1 MWKRLTPALLLALGL
16 VVVSAAFAYPAL
28 STPTTPAAS
37 VNARLRAL
45 ESKTRALQAQVKVLQ
60 AKGRSHD
67 AELACV
73 TGAVPVTRWGGFIF
87 TRDHGVSVEEQTA
100 LDVTDAGEAV
110 SGYVATF
117 NPACLEG
124 AAAQFKLQTLKTAP
138 LERR

>member
-1 MWKRLTPALLLALGL
+1 MRKLTPALLLALGL
-16 VVVSAAFAYPAL
+16 VIASAAFAYPAL

-45 ESKTRALQAQVKVLQ
+45 ESKTRTLQAQVKVLQ

-73 TGAVPVTRWGGFIF
+73 TGAVPLSRWSGFIF
-87 TRDHGVSVEEQTA
+87 TRDHGLSVEEQTA
-100 LDVTDAGEAV
+100 LDVTDAGEPV

-117 NPACLEG
+117 NPSCLEG
-124 AAAQFKLQTLKTAP
+124 AAAKFELQTLKTAP
-138 LERR
+138 LQRR